1 VKPLGSGVSGFGRI
15 RWQRPTVAQ
24 QTKTPDPQ
32 LRQRL
37 LALIKNFDDAYNDND
52 AVTLAALFSG

>member
-1 VKPLGSGVSGFGRI
+1 V
-15 RWQRPTVAQ
+15 PTVAQ

-37 LALIKNFDDAYNDND
+37 LALIKKFDDAYNDND
-52 AVTLAALFSG
+52 SVTLAALFSG

>member
-1 VKPLGSGVSGFGRI
+1 MRI
-15 RWQRPTVAQ
+15 HSVAALVGLAISLAVPTVAQ

-37 LALIKNFDDAYNDND
+37 LALIKKFDDAYNDND
-52 AVTLAALFSG
+52 SVTLAALFSG